1 MRIERLLEKLEP
13 YHNYENNKMIS
24 IEKCRKIV
32 GDGNITDEQLEKIR
46 EYLYSLTREIINQSV
61 KDYQNTLIKNK
72 NKIL

>member
-1 MRIERLLEKLEP
+1 
-13 YHNYENNKMIS
+13 MIS